1 MKKVSLIALALCIIL
16 SLPACTDYESQIEEL
31 QTTISDNED
40 TIEELELQVSDYESQ
55 LKDAADLIA
64 QHEATIDD
72 LNKQLDNAEAS
83 ADESYTEV
91 SNTNVNESE
100 YVYVTRTG
108 SKYHQIWCSYLSNSC
123 LSMTLDDALSAGY
136 DACSRCY

>member
-1 MKKVSLIALALCIIL
+1 MMKFKKIFFVFLLLCITL
-16 SLPACTDYESQIEEL
+16 FSASCTDYKSQVEEL
-31 QTTISDNED
+31 QTTISEKDK
-40 TIEELELQVSDYESQ
+40 TIEELESEIIDYKNQ
-55 LKDAADLIA
+55 LKDANGTIA

-72 LNKQLDNAEAS
+72 LNEQLAEE
-83 ADESYTEV
+83 ESYTEV
-91 SNTNVNESE
+91 SNTNINESK

-123 LSMTLDDALSAGY
+123 FSMTLDDALSAGY